1 MSLLAALLQTDR
13 HLTAAE
19 LQTRVEGYPEDKVA
33 FRRAFERDK
42 DELRKLGIPL
52 DISKTET
59 AEASV
64 DAYRVLDRD
73 YYLHD
78 LGLDPDETVAL
89 AMALRLIRLE
99 GASADDALWKL
110 GGAVDSAAPAELGAI
125 AMGPAVMQVHEAIRS
140 VVSVQ
145 FEYRDELR
153 LVEPWRLE
161 FRRGHWY
168 LSGYDTG
175 RQGQRRFRLDRI
187 EGALDVLAD
196 RPASMPRT
204 PDADERQPWE
214 FGDEAVAHTAL
225 VAVDATHAG
234 WVRQQLGTDAVIEQ
248 REDGS
253 VVVQLE
259 VNHVANFR
267 SFVLGL
273 LDAAEV
279 LSPPEL
285 RADVVRWLE
294 QQEAMSS

>member
-19 LQTRVEGYPEDKVA
+19 LQRRVEGYPDDKVA

-42 DELRKLGIPL
+42 DELRNLGIPL
-52 DISKTET
+52 DIAKTET
-59 AEASV
+59 SESTI

-78 LGLDPDETVAL
+78 LGLDRDETVAL

-110 GGAVDSAAPAELGAI
+110 GGASVEDAAPAELGAI
-125 AMGPAVMQVHEAIRS
+125 AMGPAVMQIHDAIRS
-140 VVSVQ
+140 VISLQ
-145 FEYRDELR
+145 FEYRSEIR
-153 LVEPWRLE
+153 VVEPWRLE

-187 EGALDVLAD
+187 EGALEVLRE

-214 FGDEAVAHTAL
+214 FGDDAATHTAL
-225 VAVDATHAG
+225 VAVDSTHAG
-234 WVRQQLGTDAVIEQ
+234 WVRQQLGADAVLEQ
-248 REDGS
+248 RPDGA

-267 SFVLGL
+267 SFVLGM

-285 RADVVRWLE
+285 RADIVAWLE
-294 QQEAMSS
+294 QQVTP